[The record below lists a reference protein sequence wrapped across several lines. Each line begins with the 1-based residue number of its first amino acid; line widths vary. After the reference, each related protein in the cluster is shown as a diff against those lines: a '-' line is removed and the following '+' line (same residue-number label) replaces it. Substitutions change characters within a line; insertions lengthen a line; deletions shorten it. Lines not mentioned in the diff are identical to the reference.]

1 MDWSGANGIIAVD
14 LKGKKGGSLNRIP
27 FTSHRDGW
35 CKFGSKPRLTAQRK
49 AKNREFYLT
58 A

>member
-35 CKFGSKPRLTAQRK
+35 CKFNLGSCA
-49 AKNREFYLT
+49 REGKK
-58 A
+58 